1 MKSFFPKTIHV
12 LSTLALIAGLLTGC
26 APATLPPT
34 PTSVPALTSPS
45 PTPALSVTEGAAPDF
60 HEAGLPIQQRVEA
73 LLAQMTLAEK
83 IGQMTQVENNSI
95 KPDDVTAYFV
105 GSVLTGG
112 GSISVGNLPADWYAL
127 TDGYQQ
133 TALATRLGIPLL
145 YGIDS
150 VHGDAHV
157 YGAIVFPHN
166 IGLGATRDAALVEQI
181 GRITATEMSAT
192 GVRWNFAPVVAVPQD
207 IRWGRTYE
215 GYSENTDLVTQL
227 GVAYVKGMQNV
238 SPDTT
243 GAGGQPALSDPN
255 TVLATPKH
263 FIGDGGT
270 TFGSSTQNI
279 IQPYL
284 LDQGDTQM
292 DEATLRALFLPPY
305 KAAIDAGARSIMA
318 SFSSWNGT
326 KMHAQKHLLTDVLKG
341 ELGFSGFLVSD
352 FGGIDQID
360 PDYYTSV
367 VTSINAGVDMNM
379 VPYDYQ
385 RFITTLTQAVTKGDV
400 PMARIDDAARRI
412 LRVKFEMGL
421 FEHPTA
427 DENLLANIGSD
438 ASRQVARQAVRESLV
453 LLKNESQTLPLAKDT
468 AVIFVGGQGAN
479 DMGIQSGGWTI
490 EWQGK
495 SGPVIPGA
503 TILDGIKQTVSANTQ
518 VEFNRFGKFDSLK
531 DAKGKALMADVGIA
545 VVSEA
550 PYAEGVGDRQDLSL
564 SSADQSMIDQLKQQ
578 SKKLV
583 VIVVSG
589 RPLTLTGQLSEMD
602 ALVAAWLPGTA
613 GEGVGDVL
621 FGDYEFT
628 GKLPYTW
635 PRWNSQLPFNFK
647 SLPASG
653 CDAPLFPYGYGLTT
667 QETSPETPDC
677 PEK

>member
-1 MKSFFPKTIHV
+1 T
-12 LSTLALIAGLLTGC
+12 
-26 APATLPPT
+26 PT
-34 PTSVPALTSPS
+34 PTPVPTLTPPP
-45 PTPALSVTEGAAPDF
+45 PTAAPDF
-60 HEAGLPIQQRVEA
+60 HQASLPIEQRVDA

-95 KPDDVTAYFV
+95 KPDDVTAYFI

-112 GSISVGNLPADWYAL
+112 GSISARNLPADWYAL

-133 TALATRLGIPLL
+133 AALSTRLGIPLL

-181 GRITATEMSAT
+181 GRITAQEMSAT
-192 GVRWNFAPVVAVPQD
+192 GVRWNFAPVIAVPQD

-227 GVAYVKGMQNV
+227 GVAYIKGMQDV
-238 SPDTT
+238 S
-243 GAGGQPALSDPN
+243 GQPALSDPT

-270 TFGSSTQNI
+270 AFGTSRQTN
-279 IQPYL
+279 YL

-292 DEATLRALFLPPY
+292 DEAALRALFLPPY
-305 KAAIDAGARSIMA
+305 KAAVDAGARSIMV

-352 FGGIDQID
+352 WQGIDQIG

-367 VTSINAGVDMNM
+367 VTAINAGVDMAM
-379 VPYDYQ
+379 VPYDYK

-427 DENLLANIGSD
+427 DKNLLAGIGSD
-438 ASRQVARQAVRESLV
+438 ANRQAARQAVRESLV
-453 LLKNESQTLPLAKDT
+453 LLKNQAQTLPLAKDT
-468 AVIFVGGQGAN
+468 AVIFVAGQGAN

-495 SGPVIPGA
+495 TGPVIPGA
-503 TILDGIKQTVSANTQ
+503 TILDGIKQTVSANTR

-531 DAKGKALMADVGIA
+531 DAKGKALVADVGIA
-545 VVSEA
+545 VVSET

-589 RPLTLTGQLSEMD
+589 RPLVLTGQLPKMD

-613 GEGVGDVL
+613 GEGVADVL
-621 FGDYEFT
+621 FGDADFT

-647 SLPASG
+647 TLPASG
-653 CDAPLFPYGYGLTT
+653 CDAALFPFAYGLTAK
-667 QETSPETPDC
+667 ETSPEIPDC